1 MKTKLIPTLMLLAL
15 GLFSLTAHALPKAF
29 SATYAVSK
37 SGLSLGEMRLDLSY
51 NKQNYYYKKSSKAH
65 GLAKLLSGD
74 KMVENVQGL
83 FQGNYLQPQSYLFHH
98 TSKRKN
104 RKDQIQ
110 FTSPQQAVGQYKK
123 DAFKLTIPK
132 GTLDRASLELALARD
147 VSTNK
152 TQLNYNVIERGKIK
166 TYHIKKAGNKLLN
179 HDGKQYHVQ
188 KMIVSHANKK
198 RSTVFWLAKELD
210 YMPIRIDHTEKDK
223 TIVTQLKRF
232 KFK

>member
-1 MKTKLIPTLMLLAL
+1 
-15 GLFSLTAHALPKAF
+15 
-29 SATYAVSK
+29 
-37 SGLSLGEMRLDLSY
+37 
-51 NKQNYYYKKSSKAH
+51 
-65 GLAKLLSGD
+65 
-74 KMVENVQGL
+74 
-83 FQGNYLQPQSYLFHH
+83 YLQPQSYLFHH